1 MTKNQTRLRYS
12 GFVVFTT
19 QVLSLITGLIFTLL
33 LTRNMSTSQYNIWTN
48 IFDYTGYF
56 TVYSNLLPFWVIRFA
71 SRGKEGTIKTST
83 IAQFS
88 FASVST
94 IVYLPAIVLISHSIG
109 TSSYLP
115 IYLLGGLYVLTF
127 YMIVLFENSLQAVK
141 PQAVGYGLMIEEIVK
156 VSIAL
161 VLILVFKQL
170 FLGAMLSLTVSL
182 VVQIMYYL
190 YLLRGYL
197 KEITNWVYLKEWL
210 KGSPAIAYNLVGGQ
224 LLAFVLI
231 LLFLY
236 GGDGARAYY
245 QAAFTFTSIISYAN
259 SLAFALYP
267 KLLDNSCN
275 DEHVGISFRTVM
287 MLAIPFATL
296 VMVMSVSFL
305 TILNVSY
312 SVAWPILIALTIDT
326 LILLITTFYSSCVM
340 GVESFDA
347 EGRISMRQLFK
358 SKIFKIFSIPY
369 IQAAIALP
377 LTYIVLTKLP
387 VVGSVQATVEVVA
400 ILISI
405 HIGSFAGLYLFMRHS
420 IKIPIAWKGIAKYI
434 LAAIV
439 MGIVLFLL
447 PTTTTLLSTIGKAI
461 IGFLLYVALLLV
473 IDKQARELIRLVWEE
488 IKGTLKTLTSKDSN
502 SGKNEDLLTEN

>member
-1 MTKNQTRLRYS
+1 MAKNQTRLRYS

-33 LTRNMSTSQYNIWTN
+33 LTRNMNTSQYNIWTN

-56 TVYSNLLPFWVIRFA
+56 TIYGGLIPFWAIRFV

-83 IAQFS
+83 LAQFS
-88 FASVST
+88 LASAST
-94 IVYLPAIVLISHSIG
+94 IVYLPVIFLISRSIG

-127 YMIVLFENSLQAVK
+127 SMILLFENSLQAVK

-170 FLGAMLSLTVSL
+170 FLGAMLSLTVSM
-182 VVQIMYYL
+182 VVQIVYYL
-190 YLLRGYL
+190 YLLRGYF
-197 KEITNWVYLKEWL
+197 KELANWGYLKEWL
-210 KGSPAIAYNLVGGQ
+210 KGSPAIAYNLVGTQ

-245 QAAFTFTSIISYAN
+245 QAAFTFTSIISYSN

-267 KLLDNSCN
+267 KLLANSCT
-275 DEHVGISFRTVM
+275 DKHVGISFRTIM

-296 VMVMSVSFL
+296 AMVMSVSFL

-369 IQAAIALP
+369 IQAAVALP
-377 LTYIVLTKLP
+377 LTYFVLTKMP
-387 VVGSVQATVEVVA
+387 AVGPVQATVEVVA
-400 ILISI
+400 ILISV

-420 IKIPIAWKGIAKYI
+420 IKIPMAWKGIAKYI
-434 LAAIV
+434 IAAIV
-439 MGIVLFLL
+439 MGIILFLL
-447 PTTTTLLSTIGKAI
+447 PTTTTLLSTVGKAI
-461 IGFLLYVALLLV
+461 IGFSLYIVLLLA
-473 IDKQARELIRLVWEE
+473 IDKQARELIGLVWDE
-488 IKGTLKTLTSKDSN
+488 ISGTIKTLTSKNNN
-502 SGKNEDLLTEN
+502 SSENENQLAEN